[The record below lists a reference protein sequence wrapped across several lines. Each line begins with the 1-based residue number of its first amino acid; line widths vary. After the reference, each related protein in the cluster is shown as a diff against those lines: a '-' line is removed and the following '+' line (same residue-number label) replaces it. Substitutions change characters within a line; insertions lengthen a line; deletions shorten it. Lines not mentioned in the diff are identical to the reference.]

1 MSERTKTKVT
11 ATATATATAMATAMA
26 TVATTVVTTTATAA
40 ETYWKE
46 CVCPGGK
53 VINFELLNN
62 SARMAGENWISSN
75 CEKFLWSKEDDKY
88 LVLSYKGKRHFDS
101 QSRIRVKLD
110 GSKIV
115 QCSVKSVKEQTHW
128 LVSNLPNVVSELF
141 PLSDEQNAKI
151 LALEQGV
158 KTQTFVFPDREQL
171 VCTQLKQTPEQEAFL
186 KLNQI
191 VWFGDTY
198 LIISDEDRELI
209 SDPNMTHHGAFGSDF
224 KRIGFIGNQII
235 DGGETHWL
243 IWKIPSDISNVITMP
258 ENVFLQV
265 GTYSLFDDVD
275 LMGKDPSDTL
285 EAERATKLR
294 KVTPDGRHIHKLKL
308 GDGSLL
314 AMVSSS
320 ILLKG
325 GLGGDPKVLCAIAE
339 DLNTKFGLDVF
350 SCHLQHHAL
359 VFRQSPLE
367 FAITL
372 NETPGIITCL
382 VTHAPAY
389 EKERIERWGEG
400 FIKEFL

>member
-1 MSERTKTKVT
+1 MSERI
-11 ATATATATAMATAMA
+11 
-26 TVATTVVTTTATAA
+26 TTTEVVTTAK
-40 ETYWKE
+40 TYWKE
-46 CVCPGGK
+46 FVGLDGK
-53 VINFELLNN
+53 VSYFELMDTNKHG
-62 SARMAGENWISSN
+62 MVGENMISSD
-75 CEKFLWSKEDDKY
+75 CKKCLWSKEDDKY
-88 LVLSYKGKRHFDS
+88 LVLPYKGKRHFDS
-101 QSRIRVKLD
+101 RSRIRVKMD

-115 QCSVKSVKEQTHW
+115 QCSVKEQTHW
-128 LVSNLPNVVSELF
+128 LVSNLPIVVVELF
-141 PLSDEQNAKI
+141 HLSDEQHAKI

-158 KTQTFVFPDREQL
+158 KTQTFVFQDGKQL
-171 VCTQLKQTPEQEAFL
+171 CCTQLKQTPEQKEFL

-198 LIISDEDRELI
+198 LIISDEDRKLI
-209 SDPNMTHHGAFGSDF
+209 SDPNMTHPGAFGSDY

-294 KVTPDGRHIHKLKL
+294 KVTPDEQHIHILEFD
-308 GDGSLL
+308 DGSSW

-320 ILLKG
+320 ILIKG
-325 GLGGDPKVLCAIAE
+325 GLTGNPNDLIAIAE
-339 DLNTKFGLDVF
+339 DLKTKFGLDVF

-359 VFRQSPLE
+359 VFRQSPLD
-367 FAITL
+367 FAKTL
-372 NETPGIITCL
+372 NKTPDIIDCL
-382 VTHAPAY
+382 VTHAPVY
-389 EKERIERWGEG
+389 EKARIERWGEG

>member
-11 ATATATATAMATAMA
+11 ATATAMATAMA
-26 TVATTVVTTTATAA
+26 TE
-40 ETYWKE
+40 ETCWKE
-46 CVCPGGK
+46 FVCLDGK
-53 VINFELLNN
+53 VSKFELTINKEGMSGNN
-62 SARMAGENWISSN
+62 FIESDCKKII
-75 CEKFLWSKEDDKY
+75 WSKKDDKP
-88 LVLSYKGKRHFDS
+88 LVLPYKGKRHFDS
-101 QSRIRVKLD
+101 RSRIRVKLD

-115 QCSVKSVKEQTHW
+115 QCSVKEQTHW

-158 KTQTFVFPDREQL
+158 KTQTFEFPDGEQL
-171 VCTQLKQTPEQEAFL
+171 VCTQLKQTPEQKAFL
-186 KLNQI
+186 RLNQI

-209 SDPNMTHHGAFGSDF
+209 SDPNMTHPGAFGSDF

-235 DGGETHWL
+235 DEGETHWL

-339 DLNTKFGLDVF
+339 DLKTKFGLDVF

-372 NETPGIITCL
+372 TVTPGIITCL
-382 VTHAPAY
+382 VTHAPVY
-389 EKERIERWGEG
+389 EKKRIERWGEG